1 MINGKVT
8 TTLEATIDIE
18 VSGPSPPPQQTEAV
32 IDTGFNGYLTLPSHL
47 VSLLNLPLAGSR
59 YATLG
64 DGSVVSLD
72 AYYATISWHGQNRK
86 VLVLEGDGAALVGMS
101 LLRGSRFS
109 MDVVADGD
117 VAIEELP
124 LAMRP

>member
-8 TTLEATIDIE
+8 TTLEAMIDIE
-18 VSGPSPPPQQTEAV
+18 VSGPNPTPQQTEAV

-47 VSLLNLPLAGSR
+47 VGLLNLPLAGSR

-101 LLRGSRFS
+101 LLHGSRFS
-109 MDVVADGD
+109 MDVVIDGD
-117 VAIEELP
+117 LVIEELP